1 MKPRDI
7 INTVQPLLEE
17 VLAKSAIEVVDI
29 EYRKEGGRWVFRT
42 YIDQESGVNLDTCQQ
57 ASEIIGS
64 ILDKKNLIREPYHLE
79 VSSPGLDRV
88 IKKDKDFIR
97 FSGRKVKLK
106 TTEPLDGQKKFTGI
120 LQGLE
125 DGHILLEV
133 EGKLLRIPRNLTT
146 QVRLVVE
153 V

>member
-7 INTVQPLLEE
+7 INTVQPLIEE
-17 VLAKSAIEVVDI
+17 GLAKSAIELVDI

-42 YIDQESGVNLDTCQQ
+42 YIDQESGVDLDACQR
-57 ASEIIGS
+57 ASEIIGF
-64 ILDKKNLIREPYHLE
+64 ILDERNLIRESYHLE
-79 VSSPGLDRV
+79 VSSPGLNRI

-97 FSGRKVKLK
+97 FSGRRVKLK
-106 TTEPLDGQKKFTGI
+106 TSEPLDGQKRFTGI

-125 DGHILLEV
+125 DDCILLEV
-133 EGKLLRIPRNLTT
+133 EGKLLRIPRTLTG